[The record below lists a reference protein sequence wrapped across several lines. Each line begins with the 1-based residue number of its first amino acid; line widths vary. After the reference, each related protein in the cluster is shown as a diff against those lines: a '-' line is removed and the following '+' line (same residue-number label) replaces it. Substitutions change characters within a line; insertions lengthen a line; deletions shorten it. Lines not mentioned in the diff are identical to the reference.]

1 MEGFGGAKKKGT
13 GRNAVKG
20 PHLGSFGQSFTS
32 SLGKRLQQRT
42 TRPISKEDGNA
53 ITDAFCPKALL

>member
-1 MEGFGGAKKKGT
+1 MEAFGGAKKKRHGEKR
-13 GRNAVKG
+13 GE
-20 PHLGSFGQSFTS
+20 GSASRIFGQSFTS